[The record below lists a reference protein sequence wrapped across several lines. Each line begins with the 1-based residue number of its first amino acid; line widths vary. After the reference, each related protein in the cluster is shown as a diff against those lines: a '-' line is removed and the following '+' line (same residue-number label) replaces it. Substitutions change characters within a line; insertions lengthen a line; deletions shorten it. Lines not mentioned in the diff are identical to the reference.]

1 MKSLYLECN
10 AGISGDMLVA
20 ALLDLGADK
29 EALDKALQSIP
40 AKGFEYK
47 ISRVSKAGVDCCDF
61 DVILYEEHANHD
73 HDMAFLHGNGDAV
86 VHSHEH
92 EHHHDHEHEHEH
104 EHHHDHEHEHEHE
117 NHHDHEHEHEHEHSH
132 VPHEH
137 HHHHEHRGLQEVIAI
152 IDATDMSAAAKA
164 LALKI
169 FDIIADAE
177 AKAHAVEKNAVHFH
191 EVGAIDSIVDI
202 VAIAVCADSLGVE
215 NVIVPEL
222 CEGRGTVRCQHG
234 VLPVPVP
241 ATANIMQ
248 RFGFN
253 VRLLPVQGEFVTPTG
268 AAAAAA
274 LMTTDELPQSFK
286 ILGIGLGAGKRQYER
301 PSILRALMIEDNA
314 QKKNSVNSNALQT
327 DCICQ
332 LQSDI
337 DDCSG
342 ELLGYTLERLLA
354 AGALDAHY
362 QPVFMKKS
370 RPAWELTVI
379 CREENRAKL
388 EALIFAETTTI
399 GIRRARMERTVLPR
413 RRDVVHTA
421 YGDVAVKRCL
431 LDSGERCYV
440 EYDSATK
447 LAQEQGVPLQDIY
460 LAAQLTQ
467 KNIN

>member
-1 MKSLYLECN
+1 M
-10 AGISGDMLVA
+10 
-20 ALLDLGADK
+20 
-29 EALDKALQSIP
+29 P
-40 AKGFEYK
+40 
-47 ISRVSKAGVDCCDF
+47 
-61 DVILYEEHANHD
+61 
-73 HDMAFLHGNGDAV
+73 
-86 VHSHEH
+86 
-92 EHHHDHEHEHEH
+92 
-104 EHHHDHEHEHEHE
+104 
-117 NHHDHEHEHEHEHSH
+117 
-132 VPHEH
+132 
-137 HHHHEHRGLQEVIAI
+137 
-152 IDATDMSAAAKA
+152 
-164 LALKI
+164 
-169 FDIIADAE
+169 
-177 AKAHAVEKNAVHFH
+177 
-191 EVGAIDSIVDI
+191 
-202 VAIAVCADSLGVE
+202 
-215 NVIVPEL
+215 
-222 CEGRGTVRCQHG
+222 
-234 VLPVPVP
+234 
-241 ATANIMQ
+241 
-248 RFGFN
+248 
-253 VRLLPVQGEFVTPTG
+253 
-268 AAAAAA
+268 
-274 LMTTDELPQSFK
+274 
-286 ILGIGLGAGKRQYER
+286 
-301 PSILRALMIEDNA
+301 
-314 QKKNSVNSNALQT
+314 T

-379 CREENRAKL
+379 CREEDRAKL

>member
-29 EALDKALQSIP
+29 EVLDKALQSIP

-61 DVILYEEHANHD
+61 DVILDEEHANHD

-92 EHHHDHEHEHEH
+92 EHHHDHEHEHER

-117 NHHDHEHEHEHEHSH
+117 HHHDHEHEHEYSH

-137 HHHHEHRGLQEVIAI
+137 HHHHEHRGLQEIIAI
-152 IDATDMSAAAKA
+152 IDAVDMSAAAKA

-169 FDIIADAE
+169 FDIIAEAE

-274 LMTTDELPQSFK
+274 LMTADELPQSFK
-286 ILGIGLGAGKRQYER
+286 ILGIGLGAGKRQYEH

-314 QKKNSVNSNALQT
+314 KKKNSVNSNALQT

-379 CREENRAKL
+379 CREEDRAKL

-399 GIRRARMERTVLPR
+399 GIRRARMERTVLPS

-431 LDSGERCYV
+431 LENGERCYV
-440 EYDSATK
+440 EYDSAAK

-460 LAAQLTQ
+460 LAAQMAQ